1 MIDIGSKLKNIDYQ
15 IPNSSSDSLIF
26 KAKYI
31 PDKDEI
37 KFYKDSEWASDGYN
51 VYIKAY
57 DNNNKGLEYE
67 SKVYEYLKQN
77 NEKSQIIDDLFILPV
92 QIYKDINIFSIF
104 PEDKIKESIILT
116 KKKINKDFD
125 IYAKSLNNLNN
136 SINNKDFSKKFNCI
150 ITKTYTSLHTLYD
163 TLIELKPD
171 ITNTKELIF
180 QSFYAVY
187 IMRTKL
193 NMMHNDLHFGNIL
206 VKYRKKPYLLTYSF
220 DNKYYYMESNYKLRI
235 YDFDNSY
242 VHKSNN
248 DTLDRVFCSKYNFCN
263 KLSNK
268 DIFSL
273 IYTWFKEN
281 SYVFTL
287 TQQETIN
294 KLINKLHIERGRV
307 NRNVNTLYCNYNTMT
322 ISECELPNELDEL
335 LNPSDILSNLIEKY
349 KNILKP
355 CDHKL
360 NDDIS
365 VKESKSYYKL
375 INENKKCLYR
385 VQSETDIKYTYK
397 KYLKYK
403 NKYVKL
409 KNSL

>member
-193 NMMHNDLHFGNIL
+193 NMMHNDLHFSNIL
-206 VKYRKKPYLLTYSF
+206 VKYREEPYLLTYSF
-220 DNKYYYMESNYKLRI
+220 DNKYYYMKSNYKLRI

-242 VHKSNN
+242 INKSDNSK
-248 DTLDRVFCSKYNFCN
+248 LPGYFCNTANYCN

-268 DIFSL
+268 DIYSL
-273 IYTWFKEN
+273 INEWINQNQNIHLNNNIIKMLKKFNNKELN
-281 SYVFTL
+281 
-287 TQQETIN
+287 
-294 KLINKLHIERGRV
+294 
-307 NRNVNTLYCNYNTMT
+307 YCYKDVKPCVTPKDFDK
-322 ISECELPNELDEL
+322 II
-335 LNPSDILSNLIEKY
+335 NPSDILPNLIKNY
-349 KNILKP
+349 KDILIP
-355 CDHKL
+355 CEHKI

-365 VKESKSYYKL
+365 VKESKSYYEL
-375 INENKKCLYR
+375 INENKECLYK
-385 VQSETDIKYTYK
+385 VESNVGIEYTYR

-403 NKYVKL
+403 NKYIKL
-409 KNSL
+409 KKLMIDI